1 MTLTENRATQ
11 QTFEAL
17 DPATGDV
24 AGVYPVHSEEQ
35 VRAAVLRAREAAA
48 WWSALPYDER
58 AEVLTKWKGV
68 LTRRINQLADVVH
81 REMGKPHS
89 DAVLEIALAVD
100 HIAWAAGHARKV
112 LGPRRV
118 SPGMLMA
125 NQAATVEYHP
135 LGVVG
140 VIGPWN
146 YPVFT
151 PMGSIIYALAAGN
164 AVVFKPSEYAPGVGR
179 WLADSFAEVCPDQPV
194 LQVVTGLGETGAAL
208 CRAGVN
214 KLAFTG
220 STATGKK
227 VMATCAETLTPV
239 VIEAGGKD
247 ALLVDE
253 DADVE
258 AAADAALWG
267 AMSNA
272 GQTCI
277 GVERVYVH
285 ERVYDRFLSTLLD
298 QARGLRAAG
307 DAQAKIGPMTMPSQL
322 GVVRSHIEDALAR
335 GGRAVLGGAD
345 AVGDRFV
352 QPTVL
357 VDVPEDSTA
366 VTEETFGPT
375 VTVKKVA
382 SMDEAV
388 ALTNATRY
396 GLGSTVFSGRRGTE
410 LARRIRSGMTA
421 VNSVIS
427 FAAIPSLPFG
437 GVGDSG
443 FGRIHGPDG
452 LREFTY
458 AKAIARQRFKP
469 PLLLTSFTRDARADT
484 RLAQLV
490 TMLHGGASTLPK
502 LPRPAPSRTVMREWP
517 ATGCCT
523 STWTSSSPP
532 SRCSGTRS
540 WPGSRWWWADAGTRP
555 SEAWWP
561 PRPTRRGSTASGP
574 RCRCAPR
581 PASVPTRCSC
591 RSTRRRTRRPRPG

>member
-1 MTLTENRATQ
+1 MTVTEPRLEQQ
-11 QTFEAL
+11 QTFECRN
-17 DPATGDV
+17 PATGDV
-24 AGVYPVHSEEQ
+24 AGVYPVHSEAD
-35 VRAAVLRAREAAA
+35 VRAAVQRAREAAA
-48 WWSALPYDER
+48 WWSALEYDER
-58 AEVLTKWKGV
+58 REVLTTWKGV
-68 LTRRINQLADVVH
+68 VTRRMAQLADVVH

-89 DAVLEIALAVD
+89 DATLEIVIAID
-100 HIAWAAGHARKV
+100 HIAWAASHAKKV
-112 LGPRRV
+112 LGPRKV
-118 SPGMLMA
+118 SSGLLMA

-164 AVVFKPSEYAPGVGR
+164 AVVFKPSEYAPGVGT
-179 WLADSFAEVCPDQPV
+179 WLADSFAEVCPDHPV
-194 LQVVTGLGETGAAL
+194 FQAVTGLGETGAAL
-208 CRAGVN
+208 CRAGID

-253 DADVE
+253 DADLE
-258 AAADAALWG
+258 AAADAAVWG
-267 AMSNA
+267 SMSNA
-272 GQTCI
+272 GQTCV

-285 ERVYDRFLSTLLD
+285 ESVYDRFLSEVLD
-298 QARGLRAAG
+298 RARELRAHG
-307 DAQAKIGPMTMPSQL
+307 DVDAKLGPITMPAQL
-322 GVVRSHIEDALAR
+322 GIIRAHIEDALAR
-335 GGRAVLGGAD
+335 GGRAVLGGRES
-345 AVGDRFV
+345 VGERFV

-375 VTVKKVA
+375 VTVTKVA

-388 ALTNATRY
+388 RLANATRY
-396 GLGSTVFSGRRGTE
+396 GLGSTVFSGRRGVE

-427 FAAIPSLPFG
+427 FAAIPALPFG

-443 FGRIHGPDG
+443 FGRIHGADG
-452 LREFTY
+452 LREFAF

-469 PLLLTSFTRDARADT
+469 PLLLTSFARDAKTDSRVT
-484 RLAQLV
+484 QLV
-490 TMLHGGASTLPK
+490 TLLHGSGSTLPK
-502 LPRPAPSRTVMREWP
+502 RP
-517 ATGCCT
+517 
-523 STWTSSSPP
+523 
-532 SRCSGTRS
+532 
-540 WPGSRWWWADAGTRP
+540 
-555 SEAWWP
+555 
-561 PRPTRRGSTASGP
+561 RRG
-574 RCRCAPR
+574 
-581 PASVPTRCSC
+581 
-591 RSTRRRTRRPRPG
+591 

>member
-1 MTLTENRATQ
+1 MTLTEPQLAQR
-11 QTFEAL
+11 QTFESRN
-17 DPATGDV
+17 PATGDV
-24 AGVYPVHSEEQ
+24 VGVHPVHTEEE
-35 VRAAVLRAREAAA
+35 VRAAVARAQQAAA
-48 WWSALPYDER
+48 WWSALSYDER
-58 AEVLTKWKGV
+58 GEVLTMWKGV
-68 LTRRINQLADVVH
+68 LTRRMAQLADVVH

-89 DAVLEIALAVD
+89 DAVLEIVIAID
-100 HIAWAAGHARKV
+100 HVAWAAKHAAKV

-118 SPGMLMA
+118 SSGMLMA
-125 NQAATVEYHP
+125 NQAATLEYHP

-164 AVVFKPSEYAPGVGR
+164 AVVFKPSEYAPGVGT
-179 WLADSFAEVCPDQPV
+179 WLADSFAEVCPDFPV
-194 LQVVTGLGETGAAL
+194 FQVVTGLGETGAAL

-220 STATGKK
+220 STATGKR

-253 DADVE
+253 DADVA
-258 AAADAALWG
+258 AAADAAVWG

-285 ERVYDRFLSTLLD
+285 ELVYDDFVERVQELTRD
-298 QARGLRAAG
+298 LRAHH
-307 DAQAKIGPMTMPSQL
+307 DLQSEIGPITMPSQV
-322 GVVRSHIEDALAR
+322 GIIRSHIEDALSR
-335 GGRAVLGGAD
+335 GGRALVGGAE

-375 VTVKKVA
+375 MTVTRVA

-388 ALTNATRY
+388 RLTNATRY
-396 GLGSTVFSGRRGTE
+396 GLGSTVFSGRRAME

-421 VNSVIS
+421 INSVIS
-427 FAAIPSLPFG
+427 FAAIPALPFG

-443 FGRIHGPDG
+443 FGRIHGADG
-452 LREFTY
+452 LREFAY

-469 PLLLTSFTRDARADT
+469 PMLLTSFSRTVKEDN
-484 RLAQLV
+484 RLIQLV
-490 TMLHGGASTLPK
+490 TMLHGGSSTLPK
-502 LPRPAPSRTVMREWP
+502 R
-517 ATGCCT
+517 
-523 STWTSSSPP
+523 
-532 SRCSGTRS
+532 
-540 WPGSRWWWADAGTRP
+540 
-555 SEAWWP
+555 
-561 PRPTRRGSTASGP
+561 RRGE
-574 RCRCAPR
+574 
-581 PASVPTRCSC
+581 
-591 RSTRRRTRRPRPG
+591 